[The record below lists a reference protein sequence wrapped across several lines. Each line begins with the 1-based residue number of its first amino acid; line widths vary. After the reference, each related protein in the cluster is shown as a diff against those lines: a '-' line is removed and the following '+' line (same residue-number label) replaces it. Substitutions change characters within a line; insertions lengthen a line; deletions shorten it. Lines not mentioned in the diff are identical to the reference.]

1 MAGLEG
7 PGLQGRRVFAS
18 PRPVTRRYEIQEML
32 SQDAHGV
39 VFLAMDRESGSDVVL
54 RRFFPFGPGGG
65 GLEGDERTAYTAAVE
80 RLKGITHP
88 AMRTILDGGCDP
100 VDGMPFLVTECVE
113 GPRLAEHLKERPLS
127 PGSTKALLDH
137 ALEVSQVLAGVL
149 GEEAVWV
156 ETAPEA
162 VILSQGQE
170 GRSVTFWIS
179 PMRWLGQAEERQ
191 GLLPLVALGEAAMHW
206 QGRVI
211 SDQAGDGLG
220 AWFKAIKAHPDRW
233 TLEEAR
239 VTLHAAKMLVGEP
252 SSTLGRASAPSVPTV
267 SLPMPSAVP
276 SFQPVLKPQVSYLP
290 WVFASLLVLGTTGLI
305 VWKVF
310 LKPAGPAKP
319 AVTAAATAPAK
330 PEGKAAPAKP
340 AAAAPV
346 PESDPEMDAAAR
358 ISARAA
364 ELAKEQQEFPV
375 IPSAPGMGDTAG
387 IDAQLVE
394 IGTKLRG
401 QIGSQ
406 VTFKGPLFG
415 VRDSDSGKTRY
426 IEFGTSRE
434 PNAVCVRYLTKDGDS
449 DMSKEELMKLV
460 GKQVTIK
467 GEVVADPSGRIT
479 IDIKGRDQIT
489 VADS

>member
-1 MAGLEG
+1 
-7 PGLQGRRVFAS
+7 
-18 PRPVTRRYEIQEML
+18 ML
-32 SQDAHGV
+32 SQDAQGV
-39 VFLAMDRESGSDVVL
+39 VFLAMDRESGADVVL

-65 GLEGDERTAYTAAVE
+65 GLEGEERTAYTAAVE
-80 RLKGITHP
+80 RLKGVAHP

-100 VDGMPFLVTECVE
+100 VDGMPFLVTEWVE
-113 GPRLAEHLKERPLS
+113 GPRLAEHLSQRPLS

-137 ALEVSQVLAGVL
+137 ALEVSQMLAGVL

-179 PMRWLGQAEERQ
+179 PMRWLGHAEERQ

-220 AWFKAIKAHPDRW
+220 AWFKAIKSDPGRW

-239 VTLHAAKMLVGEP
+239 VTLHAAKMLVGDP
-252 SSTLGRASAPSVPTV
+252 PSTLSRSPSPSVPTV
-267 SLPMPSAVP
+267 SLPAPVVR
-276 SFQPVLKPQVSYLP
+276 QPVLRQETSYLP
-290 WVFASLLVLGTTGLI
+290 WVFASILVLGATGLV
-305 VWKVF
+305 VWKTFSTPPV
-310 LKPAGPAKP
+310 AGKP
-319 AVTAAATAPAK
+319 AVVAAATPQAPAEK
-330 PEGKAAPAKP
+330 KTPVPVAAPA
-340 AAAAPV
+340 
-346 PESDPEMDAAAR
+346 PETDPEMDAAAR
-358 ISARAA
+358 ISARAT
-364 ELAKEQQEFPV
+364 ELAKEIKEFPV
-375 IPSAPGMGDTAG
+375 IPSAPGFGDTAG

-394 IGTKLRG
+394 IGTKLRN
-401 QIGSQ
+401 QIGSK

-434 PNAVCVRYLTKDGDS
+434 PNAVCVRYLTKDGDA
-449 DMSKEELMKLV
+449 DMSKDELMKLV
-460 GKQVTIK
+460 GKLVTIQ

-479 IDIKGRDQIT
+479 IDIKGRDQIK
-489 VADS
+489 VGDS

>member
-1 MAGLEG
+1 M
-7 PGLQGRRVFAS
+7 
-18 PRPVTRRYEIQEML
+18 TRRYEIQEML
-32 SQDAHGV
+32 SQDAQGV
-39 VFLAMDRESGSDVVL
+39 VFLAVDRDSGVDVVL

-65 GLEGDERTAYTAAVE
+65 GLEGEERTAYTAAVA
-80 RLKGITHP
+80 RLKGLTHP

-100 VDGMPFLVTECVE
+100 VDGMPFLVTEWVE
-113 GPRLAEHLKERPLS
+113 GPRLAEHLKQKPLS
-127 PGSTKALLDH
+127 SGSTKALLDH

-162 VILSQGQE
+162 VILSEAQE

-191 GLLPLVALGEAAMHW
+191 GLLPLVSLGEAALHW

-220 AWFKAIKAHPDRW
+220 AWFKAIKTDPNRW

-239 VTLHAAKMLVGEP
+239 VTLHAAKMLVGDP
-252 SSTLGRASAPSVPTV
+252 PSTLGRTSPTSIPTV
-267 SLPMPSAVP
+267 QLPPSPVR
-276 SFQPVLKPQVSYLP
+276 QPVLRQESARWP
-290 WVFASLLVLGTTGLI
+290 WVFAALLIFSTTGLL
-305 VWKVF
+305 VWKNYAP
-310 LKPAGPAKP
+310 KPAAPKP
-319 AVTAAATAPAK
+319 AV
-330 PEGKAAPAKP
+330 
-340 AAAAPV
+340 AAAPV
-346 PESDPEMDAAAR
+346 APAPAGKTPVAAVATPAPATQAADPEMDAAAR

-364 ELAKEQQEFPV
+364 ELANEIKNYPV
-375 IPSAPGMGDTAG
+375 IPSAPGAGDTAG

-394 IGTKLRG
+394 IGTKLRN
-401 QIGSQ
+401 QIGGKVS
-406 VTFKGPLFG
+406 FKGPLFG

-426 IEFGTSRE
+426 IEFGTSRD
-434 PNAVCVRYLTKDGDS
+434 PNAVCVRYMTKDGDT

-460 GKQVTIK
+460 GKQVTIN
-467 GEVVADPSGRIT
+467 GEVVADPSGRIA

-489 VADS
+489 VTDT

>member
-1 MAGLEG
+1 MAGPEG
-7 PGLQGRRVFAS
+7 PGLQGRRLFAS

-65 GLEGDERTAYTAAVE
+65 GLEGEERTAYTAAVG

-149 GEEAVWV
+149 GEEAIWV

-162 VILSQGQE
+162 VILSQSQE

-220 AWFKAIKAHPDRW
+220 AWFKAIKANPGCW

-239 VTLHAAKMLVGEP
+239 ATLHAAKMLAGEP
-252 SSTLGRASAPSVPTV
+252 SSTLGRAAPASVPTV
-267 SLPMPSAVP
+267 SLPPPAVVR
-276 SFQPVLKPQVSYLP
+276 PVLKQEVSYLP
-290 WVFASLLVLGTTGLI
+290 WVFASLLVFGTTGLI

-310 LKPAGPAKP
+310 LQPAGPAKP
-319 AVTAAATAPAK
+319 VVTAVAAAPEKPAVKAPA
-330 PEGKAAPAKP
+330 AAPASP
-340 AAAAPV
+340 APV

-364 ELAKEQQEFPV
+364 ELAKEQKEFPV

-394 IGTKLRG
+394 IGTKLRN

-426 IEFGTSRE
+426 IEFGTSRD
-434 PNAVCVRYLTKDGDS
+434 PNAVCVRYLTKEGDS

-460 GKQVTIK
+460 GKMVTIK

-479 IDIKGRDQIT
+479 IDIKARDQIT

>member
-1 MAGLEG
+1 MPGLER
-7 PGLQGRRVFAS
+7 PGLQGRRDFAS
-18 PRPVTRRYEIQEML
+18 GWRVTRRYEIQEML
-32 SQDAHGV
+32 SQDAQGV
-39 VFLAMDRESGSDVVL
+39 VFLAVDRESGADVVL

-65 GLEGDERTAYTAAVE
+65 GLEGEERTAYTAAVE
-80 RLKGITHP
+80 RLKGVTHP
-88 AMRTILDGGCDP
+88 ALRTILDGGCDP

-113 GPRLAEHLKERPLS
+113 GPRLAEHLKEKPLS
-127 PGSTKALLDH
+127 PASTKALLDH

-179 PMRWLGQAEERQ
+179 PMRWLGHAEERQ
-191 GLLPLVALGEAAMHW
+191 GLLPLVALGEAAMQWH
-206 QGRVI
+206 GRVI

-220 AWFKAIKAHPDRW
+220 AWFKAIKADPGRW

-239 VTLHAAKMLVGEP
+239 VTLHAAKMLVGDP
-252 SSTLGRASAPSVPTV
+252 PSTLGRASSPSVPTV
-267 SLPMPSAVP
+267 SLPPPVVR
-276 SFQPVLKPQVSYLP
+276 QPVLKQETSYLP
-290 WVFASLLVLGTTGLI
+290 WVFASILVMGATGLV
-305 VWKVF
+305 VWKTF
-310 LKPAGPAKP
+310 STPAVAGKP
-319 AVTAAATAPAK
+319 AVVAAATPQAPAEK
-330 PEGKAAPAKP
+330 KGPVPVASPAAP
-340 AAAAPV
+340 
-346 PESDPEMDAAAR
+346 ETDPEMDAAAR

-364 ELAKEQQEFPV
+364 ELAKEIKEFPV
-375 IPSAPGMGDTAG
+375 IPSAPGIGDTAG

-394 IGTKLRG
+394 IGTKLRN
-401 QIGSQ
+401 QIGSK

-434 PNAVCVRYLTKDGDS
+434 PNAVCVRYMTKDGDA
-449 DMSKEELMKLV
+449 DMSKDELMKLV
-460 GKQVTIK
+460 GKQVTIQ

-479 IDIKGRDQIT
+479 IDIKGRDQIK
-489 VADS
+489 VGDS

>member
-1 MAGLEG
+1 V
-7 PGLQGRRVFAS
+7 PRVFDS
-18 PRPVTRRYEIQEML
+18 GWQVTRRYEIQEML
-32 SQDAHGV
+32 SQDAQGV
-39 VFLAMDRESGSDVVL
+39 VFLAVDRDSGLDVVL

-65 GLEGDERTAYTAAVE
+65 GLEGEERTAYTAAVG
-80 RLKGITHP
+80 RLKGVTHP
-88 AMRTILDGGCDP
+88 ALRTIIDGGCDP

-113 GPRLAEHLKERPLS
+113 GPQLAEHLKEKPLS
-127 PGSTKALLDH
+127 AGSTKALLDH
-137 ALEVSQVLAGVL
+137 ALEVSQILAGVL

-191 GLLPLVALGEAAMHW
+191 GLLPLVSLGESALHW

-220 AWFKAIKAHPDRW
+220 AWFKAIKTDPKRW

-239 VTLHAAKMLVGEP
+239 ATLHAAKMLVGDP
-252 SSTLGRASAPSVPTV
+252 PSTLSRPVASSIPTV
-267 SLPMPSAVP
+267 QLPAPPVR
-276 SFQPVLKPQVSYLP
+276 QPVLRQESSRWP
-290 WVFASLLVLGTTGLI
+290 WVFAALLILSTTGLI
-305 VWKVF
+305 VWKNF
-310 LKPAGPAKP
+310 APPPAAKP
-319 AVTAAATAPAK
+319 VV
-330 PEGKAAPAKP
+330 KAAPAAPVPAGKAP
-340 AAAAPV
+340 AAAVANPAPA
-346 PESDPEMDAAAR
+346 PAAADPEMDAAAR

-364 ELAKEQQEFPV
+364 ELAKEIKNYPV
-375 IPSAPGMGDTAG
+375 IPSAPGAGDTTG

-394 IGTKLRG
+394 IGTKLRS

-406 VTFKGPLFG
+406 VNFKGPFFG

-426 IEFGTSRE
+426 IEFGNSRD
-434 PNAVCVRYLTKDGDS
+434 PNAVCVRYMTKDGDT
-449 DMSKEELMKLV
+449 DMSKEELMKLI
-460 GKQVTIK
+460 GKMVTIS
-467 GEVVADPSGRIT
+467 GEVVADPSGRIA
-479 IDIKGRDQIT
+479 IDIKGRDQIK